1 MRPGSEGIPAT
12 ASLYITRETTSMS
25 TKPRNPHSVRTES
38 KIKPPDQRLALARE
52 GSSVDSKIK
61 PPDGPRSSARKH
73 PSHS

>member
-1 MRPGSEGIPAT
+1 
-12 ASLYITRETTSMS
+12 MS

-38 KIKPPDQRLALARE
+38 KIKPPDQRLAMARE

-61 PPDGPRSSARKH
+61 PPDGAKSSARKP